1 MGDNQQFDGI
11 AIIGMAGRFPG
22 AENIA
27 EFWSNVL
34 AGVES
39 VSFFTDAEIM
49 ESGLDPQLL
58 RSRGNYVPAR
68 GVLRDADCFDP
79 EFFGIHPKEAEVM
92 DPQQR
97 LFLETCWSALENSG
111 YAPN

>member
-49 ESGLDPQLL
+49 ESGLIPSSCGLAATMFQL
-58 RSRGNYVPAR
+58 VA
-68 GVLRDADCFDP
+68 F
-79 EFFGIHPKEAEVM
+79 
-92 DPQQR
+92 
-97 LFLETCWSALENSG
+97 
-111 YAPN
+111 